1 MTANTVRDA
10 FGRLPEELRIQ
21 IIKSSPDPWS
31 LWSLTH
37 ASPVMGGVLDRY
49 PLEILEVVLD
59 AAVPTTTRRLMY
71 ALLKVRLQRFPAS
84 LAEAKEVAIA
94 EVTEVTDDMRSF
106 PLDRAAEAVRY
117 LLATAENVH
126 TWSHACLEHLIQK
139 SLDMRPSTIIEQG
152 RSSSLWEI
160 FGNAESRKDFLPQCT
175 GPPSWVE
182 EQRMMKAFWRL
193 QFILELQD
201 AGNKGRLSSHWSG
214 QEVDVLSNINV
225 DCFYVHRSYIGPTHF
240 EGHQILTASEFLG
253 AVTSGTITSV
263 EAFDNDAYGLPT
275 IHWTRVP
282 APRCS
287 CAQPLFFERN
297 SKQDRFQQGI
307 EHLEGPPRSITM
319 WNLMSS
325 EPLDGQPYL
334 WNIPFDPFRKFG
346 FAIWDNQRMVDLG
359 MRSGNPRSL
368 LGAYPRDCF
377 RWWSILTEEE
387 IGFFKELQRMR
398 EILKCEIP
406 YVYTPDPWNPDP
418 LADG

>member
-139 SLDMRPSTIIEQG
+139 SLGMRPSTIIKQG
-152 RSSSLWEI
+152 YLSSLWEI
-160 FGNAESRKDFLPQCT
+160 FGNAESRKDYVPQYT

-182 EQRMMKAFWRL
+182 EQRVIKAFWKL
-193 QFILELQD
+193 QFALGLQD
-201 AGNKGRLSSHWSG
+201 VGKKGCLSSHWSR
-214 QEVDVLSNINV
+214 QEVDALSNTSA
-225 DCFYVHRSYIGPTHF
+225 DRFFAGKDQQSF
-240 EGHQILTASEFLG
+240 TASDFLS
-253 AVTSGTITSV
+253 AVTSGDVTSV
-263 EAFDNDAYGLPT
+263 EAFHDDACGLPT
-275 IHWTRVP
+275 IRWTQVP

-287 CAQPLFFERN
+287 CAQPLFFEL
-297 SKQDRFQQGI
+297 KQDVFQQGVEQLDNYNGQKAI
-307 EHLEGPPRSITM
+307 RMH
-319 WNLMSS
+319 NHMSS
-325 EPLDGQPYL
+325 MPLDGIPYL
-334 WNIPFDPFRKFG
+334 FNIPFDPFRKFG
-346 FAIWDNQRMVDLG
+346 FAIWDGKRMTDLG
-359 MRSGNPRSL
+359 MQSGNPKSK
-368 LGAYPRDCF
+368 LGNYPFDSF
-377 RWWSILTEEE
+377 RWWSLLTEEE
-387 IGFFKELQRMR
+387 ICLFKELERTR
-398 EILKCEIP
+398 KILECEIP
-406 YVYTPDPWNPDP
+406 YDENEWEFW
-418 LADG
+418 